1 MNSDSIY
8 NYIKSIENEN
18 FNLKRDIAN
27 FERENISLKENEK
40 EMLKVSTIITTTNEN
55 TKLKKTISILE
66 KEIDILK
73 QNIQSYSTYKMKE
86 ASKVQQLE
94 ECKEKEIIP
103 SETAEIVDTVD
114 SVDSE
119 NTITLPIPEEEDIVS
134 ERNDD
139 VVSERN
145 DDVVSERNDDVV
157 SERNDDVVSE
167 RNDESDENNDN
178 DEDEDFEI
186 ITIKKQDYYIDK
198 EMKLYEIDWDNGKAN
213 VGKQVGYRKFIE
225 KKNKFKTIFN

>member
-66 KEIDILK
+66 KEIDILR
-73 QNIQSYSTYKMKE
+73 QNIQAYSTYKMKE

-114 SVDSE
+114 SVDSVDSE
-119 NTITLPIPEEEDIVS
+119 NTTTLPTPEEKELDDVVS
-134 ERNDD
+134 EKNDD
-139 VVSERN
+139 VVSEN
-145 DDVVSERNDDVV
+145 IDNLPSSE
-157 SERNDDVVSE
+157 EKY
-167 RNDESDENNDN
+167 ESDENNDN
-178 DEDEDFEI
+178 DDDEDHEI

>member
-18 FNLKRDIAN
+18 FILKRDIAN
-27 FERENISLKENEK
+27 YERENISLKENEK

-73 QNIQSYSTYKMKE
+73 QNIQTYSTYKMKE
-86 ASKVQQLE
+86 ASKVQELE

-103 SETAEIVDTVD
+103 AETAEMIDTVD
-114 SVDSE
+114 SK
-119 NTITLPIPEEEDIVS
+119 NTITLPTPEEEEEQLDDIVS
-134 ERNDD
+134 EKNDD
-139 VVSERN
+139 VVSEN
-145 DDVVSERNDDVV
+145 IDNLPSSEEK
-157 SERNDDVVSE
+157 S
-167 RNDESDENNDN
+167 ESDENND
-178 DEDEDFEI
+178 EDEDHEI

-198 EMKLYEIDWDNGKAN
+198 EMKLYEIDWDNGKAK

>member
-66 KEIDILK
+66 KEIDILR
-73 QNIQSYSTYKMKE
+73 QNIQAYSTYKMKE

-103 SETAEIVDTVD
+103 SETTEIVDTVD

-119 NTITLPIPEEEDIVS
+119 NTTTLPTPEEKELDDVVS
-134 ERNDD
+134 EKNDD
-139 VVSERN
+139 VVSEN
-145 DDVVSERNDDVV
+145 IDNLPSSE
-157 SERNDDVVSE
+157 EKY
-167 RNDESDENNDN
+167 ESDENNDD
-178 DEDEDFEI
+178 DEDHEI

>member
-18 FNLKRDIAN
+18 FILKRDIAN
-27 FERENISLKENEK
+27 YERENISLKENEK

-66 KEIDILK
+66 KEIDILR

-86 ASKVQQLE
+86 ASKVQELE

-103 SETAEIVDTVD
+103 SETPEIIDTG
-114 SVDSE
+114 DSE

-134 ERNDD
+134 ERND
-139 VVSERN
+139 
-145 DDVVSERNDDVV
+145 
-157 SERNDDVVSE
+157 
-167 RNDESDENNDN
+167 ESDENN

-186 ITIKKQDYYIDK
+186 ITIKKQDYYIDN

>member
-18 FNLKRDIAN
+18 FILKRDIAN
-27 FERENISLKENEK
+27 YERENISLKENEK

-86 ASKVQQLE
+86 ASKVQELE

-103 SETAEIVDTVD
+103 SETPEMIDTG
-114 SVDSE
+114 DSE
-119 NTITLPIPEEEDIVS
+119 NTITLPTPEEEEEIVS

-145 DDVVSERNDDVV
+145 DDVSEEK
-157 SERNDDVVSE
+157 SK
-167 RNDESDENNDN
+167 SDENN
-178 DEDEDFEI
+178 EEEEDFEI
-186 ITIKKQDYYIDK
+186 ITIKKQDYYIDN
-198 EMKLYEIDWDNGKAN
+198 EMKLYEIDWDNGKAT